1 MCLLF
6 HPKNRKKTVP
16 NNEQLLSFRCQ
27 GKNAHRYREKFVR
40 LNQSESVF
48 RCHLVNTKRWTSAKF
63 NNIQEQCQ
71 VLTILRCRENSAERC
86 QVRLA
91 LKFLCCSVF
100 RCASLAYHANL
111 CSLESSFPLFP
122 SSKKA
127 SDEVVY
133 LCRDLLLSE
142 LAFKD
147 SIIKLT
153 EKNIFSCLYCPRRYK
168 VKVQCFILHN
178 MTIKELFWWVNWSLM
193 DV

>member
-1 MCLLF
+1 M
-6 HPKNRKKTVP
+6 
-16 NNEQLLSFRCQ
+16 
-27 GKNAHRYREKFVR
+27 R
-40 LNQSESVF
+40 LNRSESVF

-71 VLTILRCRENSAERC
+71 VLTILRCRENSAEWC

-100 RCASLAYHANL
+100 RCVNLAYHASL
-111 CSLESSFPLFP
+111 CSLESSFPLTIFP

-153 EKNIFSCLYCPRRYK
+153 EKTFSRVSIVQDDVRSKCNDLLY
-168 VKVQCFILHN
+168 
-178 MTIKELFWWVNWSLM
+178 TI
-193 DV
+193 

>member
-1 MCLLF
+1 MPTF
-6 HPKNRKKTVP
+6 HPKYRKKTVP
-16 NNEQLLSFRCQ
+16 NNEQLLSLRCR
-27 GKNAHRYREKFVR
+27 GKNARRYREKFVR

-63 NNIQEQCQ
+63 KNIQEQCQ

-100 RCASLAYHANL
+100 RCANLAYHASP
-111 CSLESSFPLFP
+111 CSLESSFPLTLFP

-147 SIIKLT
+147 SIIKLSD
-153 EKNIFSCLYCPRRYK
+153 KRCFKLSDKRFYRISI
-168 VKVQCFILHN
+168 VQDDIRSKCNYLLF
-178 MTIKELFWWVNWSLM
+178 TI
-193 DV
+193 

>member
-1 MCLLF
+1 MNHLPTF
-6 HPKNRKKTVP
+6 HPKNQKKTVP
-16 NNEQLLSFRCQ
+16 NIEQLLSFRCR
-27 GKNAHRYREKFVR
+27 GKNARRYREKFVR
-40 LNQSESVF
+40 LNRSESVF

-63 NNIQEQCQ
+63 YNIREQCQ

-100 RCASLAYHANL
+100 RCASLAYHASL
-111 CSLESSFPLFP
+111 CSLESSFPLTIFP

-147 SIIKLT
+147 SIIKLSD
-153 EKNIFSCLYCPRRYK
+153 KRCFKLSDKRFYRISI
-168 VKVQCFILHN
+168 VQDDIRSKCNYLLF
-178 MTIKELFWWVNWSLM
+178 TI
-193 DV
+193 